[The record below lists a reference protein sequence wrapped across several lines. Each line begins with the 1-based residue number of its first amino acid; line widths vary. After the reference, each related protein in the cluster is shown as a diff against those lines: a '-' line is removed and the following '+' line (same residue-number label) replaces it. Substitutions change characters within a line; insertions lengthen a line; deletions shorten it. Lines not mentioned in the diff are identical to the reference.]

1 MFLKRTVSGIVL
13 VAIAIVTI
21 VFGGWILAATLL
33 LLSLIGM
40 REFYHASGVSGRG
53 LNMCVAVPL
62 KIKEIHGS
70 EAEAEAFGA
79 SRTIRVDLVPGVQA
93 GDFVIVHAGIAIAK
107 IQETEAEESLNI
119 IRDVIEAEASG
130 DVLYPCAR
138 KTENKEE
145 KHGRRCRDSPS
156 GCHL

>member
-1 MFLKRTVSGIVL
+1 MRRGTAEKLTSISKLYKKRNLHV
-13 VAIAIVTI
+13 
-21 VFGGWILAATLL
+21 
-33 LLSLIGM
+33 LLSVINYNYRPL
-40 REFYHASGVSGRG
+40 SGRSG
-53 LNMCVAVPL
+53 KKGGETDMCVAVPL
-62 KIKEIHGS
+62 KIREIHGS

-138 KTENKEE
+138 KNENKEE
-145 KHGRRCRDSPS
+145 KHAPGV
-156 GCHL
+156 